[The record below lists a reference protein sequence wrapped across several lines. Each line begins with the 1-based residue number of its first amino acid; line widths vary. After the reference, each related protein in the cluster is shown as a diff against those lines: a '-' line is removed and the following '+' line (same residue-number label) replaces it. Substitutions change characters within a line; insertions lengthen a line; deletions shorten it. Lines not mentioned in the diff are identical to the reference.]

1 MIRETGRVPT
11 EDTGKRGQPP
21 GSDHRSDDSTKG
33 RYDKEAIDS
42 QSRLCVGS
50 TENEDGGLNGQV
62 KPEEPGSQG
71 VWDRDQGTVLATKKG
86 HLLSLPSALCFRHQD
101 LHPYSEMS
109 VLTRSLFLRVT
120 SSQDSVTC
128 QVGW

>member
-1 MIRETGRVPT
+1 VIRETGRVPT

-50 TENEDGGLNGQV
+50 MKHKDGSLNRQV
-62 KPEEPGSQG
+62 KTKAPVPPGSVRQ
-71 VWDRDQGTVLATKKG
+71 RARE
-86 HLLSLPSALCFRHQD
+86 LCSPTRKCIFS
-101 LHPYSEMS
+101 LHPPALRSS
-109 VLTRSLFLRVT
+109 TRTSTLIQRCLCDKTPFVRVT
-120 SSQDSVTC
+120 SSQDTVTS
-128 QVGW
+128 

>member
-1 MIRETGRVPT
+1 MILPKGDQLRRLL
-11 EDTGKRGQPP
+11 
-21 GSDHRSDDSTKG
+21 GS
-33 RYDKEAIDS
+33 A
-42 QSRLCVGS
+42 SRLCVGS

-71 VWDRDQGTVLATKKG
+71 VWDREQGTVLATKKG

-109 VLTRSLFLRVT
+109 VLTRSQFLRVT

-128 QVGW
+128 QVEW